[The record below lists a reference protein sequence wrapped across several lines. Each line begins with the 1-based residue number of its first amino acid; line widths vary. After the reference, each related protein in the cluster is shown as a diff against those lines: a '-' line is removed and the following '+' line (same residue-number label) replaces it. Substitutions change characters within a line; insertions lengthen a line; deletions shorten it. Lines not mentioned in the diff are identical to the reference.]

1 MQTNWSIPAFY
12 APTAIKGKNHNNF
25 LGFGYYLNGLCN
37 SDQSSRSCV
46 ACWFLWHKEMS
57 DKDWHRSYVM
67 IRSELSGFAVGNP
80 LPQWSTT
87 TQNHKNA
94 HQHWEGNKL
103 RTQHSREY
111 TLPCQSY
118 NVRISIKKVYSNPQS
133 CWCMQQCFSWQW
145 HQWIA
150 IPCKHRGFQWN
161 HSVT

>member
-1 MQTNWSIPAFY
+1 MESSCRHIWSMQLHFVYQLLYIYIYIYEN
-12 APTAIKGKNHNNF
+12 NCNNF
-25 LGFGYYLNGLCN
+25 LGLGYYLNGLRN

-57 DKDWHRSYVM
+57 DKDWHRSHVM

-103 RTQHSREY
+103 RTQHSQEF

-118 NVRISIKKVYSNPQS
+118 NVRISIKNVLSNPQS
-133 CWCMQQCFSWQW
+133 LWCMQQCFSWQW
-145 HQWIA
+145 HQ
-150 IPCKHRGFQWN
+150 
-161 HSVT
+161 